1 METVSSPPV
10 LFFTRR
16 ASRSLVSSQL
26 SAVDSYLTYLCQT
39 RVCAL
44 ISTPL
49 CIIDTDATASVYLKQ
64 LGEEGGGNSKEQTA
78 IKSYAKY
85 VPRAVI

>member
-10 LFFTRR
+10 LLFTRR

-26 SAVDSYLTYLCQT
+26 SAVGSYLTYLCQT

-44 ISTPL
+44 ISTPS
-49 CIIDTDATASVYLKQ
+49 CIIDTDVTASVYLKQ
-64 LGEEGGGNSKEQTA
+64 LEEEGGGNSKEQTA